1 MITYIYIYA
10 ILFAH
15 SSMSIQRIQQTRTTP
30 MTDFPLANPMCSGG
44 LCDKTRWTLDMGWH
58 GIPWDDGLSA
68 KAISRDPPKRHLC
81 ASPVWPPRH
90 GWKWRSIAS
99 EMEPLCKPM
108 ILYDFII
115 TWIIKFR
122 TYVSFYLLFYGSKG
136 GEIEHP
142 SLRKRWE
149 WRSKPCR

>member
-1 MITYIYIYA
+1 
-10 ILFAH
+10 
-15 SSMSIQRIQQTRTTP
+15 MSIQRIQQTRATP

-44 LCDKTRWTLDMGWH
+44 LCDKTRWTWDDMGYH
-58 GIPWDDGLSA
+58 GMMVPQPRQSPEILQKGTFAQVLFDPASWMEVVVNRCGDGFS
-68 KAISRDPPKRHLC
+68 
-81 ASPVWPPRH
+81 
-90 GWKWRSIAS
+90 
-99 EMEPLCKPM
+99 LCKPM